1 MIEDAGQR
9 LVFCGPEAPVL
20 ARGHEALLRQAV
32 GNLLHNASQY
42 AGDGAVVRASV
53 EDAGEVV
60 RIIVADTGAGVPED
74 QRGRVQER
82 FVRLDPARS
91 SGGTGLGLAI
101 VAACAKLH
109 HGALKLED
117 NCPGLRAVL
126 EIQRV

>member
-1 MIEDAGQR
+1 MAAAAQQKTLTGRVFARAG
-9 LVFCGPEAPVL
+9 
-20 ARGHEALLRQAV
+20 
-32 GNLLHNASQY
+32 
-42 AGDGAVVRASV
+42 AGEGAVVRASV
-53 EDAGEVV
+53 EDAGELV

-91 SGGTGLGLAI
+91 TGGTGLGLAI

-109 HGALKLED
+109 GGVLRLED

-126 EIQRV
+126 EIRRS